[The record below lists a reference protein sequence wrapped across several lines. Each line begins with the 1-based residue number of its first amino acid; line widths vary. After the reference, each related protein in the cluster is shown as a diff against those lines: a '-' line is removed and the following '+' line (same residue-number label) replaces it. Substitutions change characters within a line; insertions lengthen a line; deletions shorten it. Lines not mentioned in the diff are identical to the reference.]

1 MVKKNYFLLFFI
13 VFLSTFSLLKVFN
26 NAVNLDT
33 YEYGEWLINY
43 QSGFIRRGLSGEII
57 FQLSKIFNGNLQ
69 LAYFVILSGI
79 CLMFYRLNYILKF

>member
-33 YEYGEWLINY
+33 YEYGMVINY

-57 FQLSKIFNGNLQ
+57 FQLSR
-69 LAYFVILSGI
+69 
-79 CLMFYRLNYILKF
+79 CLR

>member
-57 FQLSKIFNGNLQ
+57 FQLSKMFISNLQ
-69 LAYFVILSGI
+69 LTYFVILSGI
-79 CLMFYRLNYILKF
+79 